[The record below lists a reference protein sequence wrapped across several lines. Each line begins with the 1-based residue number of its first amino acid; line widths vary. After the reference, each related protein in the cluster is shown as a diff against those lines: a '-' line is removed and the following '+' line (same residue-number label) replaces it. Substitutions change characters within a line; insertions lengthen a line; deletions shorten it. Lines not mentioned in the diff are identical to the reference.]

1 MIGTFTNASAG
12 SDAQSASSAPGPD
25 DQSASAREVI
35 RNILGVPIIQ
45 NKNMTNNI
53 PVGDKQVIGQGL
65 EEKQRVV
72 SLIYD
77 GLLAQLNKQ
86 MKKYGVGE
94 ELRYKIQGGLTEFC
108 HTIEN
113 NQMSGELPKIDLAV
127 LNGIVISIHNE
138 NDKEVIKRLF
148 KVVFA
153 VLRMPD
159 LVDRDVGIPTNLNRN
174 LSYPD
179 YLQYDRFIHE
189 CNNILTLP
197 ETQKLDKAIQEING
211 ESSRDFPSSRYFPQ
225 YMRIDR
231 RDKIIYTLVHTLL
244 PQLNQSLTPEQRRD
258 SCLLEMFQFL
268 NPLTVEGTEPA
279 RALERYERLQEMVA
293 FLYIKHDKGLYG
305 ITLRALEGMKQK
317 GIIPADS
324 VDKMIEQLNS
334 LVNK

>member
-1 MIGTFTNASAG
+1 M
-12 SDAQSASSAPGPD
+12 
-25 DQSASAREVI
+25 
-35 RNILGVPIIQ
+35 
-45 NKNMTNNI
+45 
-53 PVGDKQVIGQGL
+53 
-65 EEKQRVV
+65 
-72 SLIYD
+72 
-77 GLLAQLNKQ
+77 
-86 MKKYGVGE
+86 
-94 ELRYKIQGGLTEFC
+94 
-108 HTIEN
+108 
-113 NQMSGELPKIDLAV
+113 
-127 LNGIVISIHNE
+127 
-138 NDKEVIKRLF
+138 
-148 KVVFA
+148 VFA